1 MFINPLTKSWH
12 SLPLESNSLFLLKI
26 RTMTAIMEE
35 RHIHFFKQ
43 LLNDRIQIGEAID
56 VHYASDHTEDFV
68 FYPSVVVK
76 PETAEEVSSI
86 MRYCYENDLI
96 VTPSGARTG
105 LSGGA
110 LANCGGVLLSLERM
124 NKIIRIDEQNHQV
137 ITEPGVV
144 TEELQNAVKA
154 VGLFYPPD
162 PASKGSCFIGGNI
175 AENSGGPKAVK
186 YGVTKDWVL
195 NLEVVLPN
203 GDILWTGANVI
214 KNATGYNLTQL
225 IIGSE
230 GTLAVVTKIVL
241 RLIPHPTHN
250 VLLLIP
256 FRNGVEACE
265 AVGKIFMAGIIPSGL
280 EYMDRDAIIFTS
292 PYVDDAPNLLKDDHD
307 AHLLIELDGFNLDIL
322 MQESEKIMELA
333 EQFDIDEILFAETE
347 AQKDSLWRLRRKIG
361 ECVKTHSTYKEEDTV
376 VPRYELPQL
385 LKKVKELEKKYGFK
399 SVCYGHAGDGNLHV
413 NIIRDQLSEDAWN
426 HELPKAI
433 RELFTEVV
441 RLGGTISGEH
451 GIGLVQTPYM
461 DLAFSETGLDLMR
474 SIKQVFDPKNLLN
487 PGKVLPKKL
496 L

>member
-1 MFINPLTKSWH
+1 
-12 SLPLESNSLFLLKI
+12 
-26 RTMTAIMEE
+26 MTAIMEE

-43 LLNDRIQIGEAID
+43 LLNDRMQIGPAID
-56 VHYASDHTEDFV
+56 AHYASDHTEDFV
-68 FYPSVVVK
+68 FYPSLVVK
-76 PETAEEVSSI
+76 PERVEEVSSI

-110 LANCGGVLLSLERM
+110 LANHGGVLLSLERM

-137 ITEPGVV
+137 LTEPGVV

-203 GDILWTGANVI
+203 GEILWTGANVI

-225 IIGSE
+225 VIGSE

-280 EYMDRDAIIFTS
+280 EYMDRDAILFTA
-292 PYVDDAPNLLKDDHD
+292 PYVDDAPDLLKDDHD
-307 AHLLIELDGFNLDIL
+307 AHLLIELDGFNQDVL

-426 HELPKAI
+426 NELPLAI

-487 PGKVLPKKL
+487 PGKVLPKKPL
-496 L
+496 

>member
-1 MFINPLTKSWH
+1 M
-12 SLPLESNSLFLLKI
+12 
-26 RTMTAIMEE
+26 
-35 RHIHFFKQ
+35 
-43 LLNDRIQIGEAID
+43 
-56 VHYASDHTEDFV
+56 
-68 FYPSVVVK
+68 
-76 PETAEEVSSI
+76 
-86 MRYCYENDLI
+86 
-96 VTPSGARTG
+96 
-105 LSGGA
+105 
-110 LANCGGVLLSLERM
+110 
-124 NKIIRIDEQNHQV
+124 
-137 ITEPGVV
+137 
-144 TEELQNAVKA
+144 
-154 VGLFYPPD
+154 
-162 PASKGSCFIGGNI
+162 
-175 AENSGGPKAVK
+175 
-186 YGVTKDWVL
+186 
-195 NLEVVLPN
+195 PN

-250 VLLLIP
+250 LLLLIP
-256 FRNGVEACE
+256 FRNGVEACQ

-280 EYMDRDAIIFTS
+280 EYMDRDAIIFTT

-307 AHLLIELDGFNLDIL
+307 AHLLIELDGFNQDIL

-333 EQFDIDEILFAETE
+333 DQFDIDEILFAETE
-347 AQKDSLWRLRRKIG
+347 AQKESLWRLRRKIG

-376 VPRYELPQL
+376 VPRHELPQL

-426 HELPKAI
+426 TELPIAI

-487 PGKVLPKKL
+487 PGKVLPKKHL
-496 L
+496 

>member
-1 MFINPLTKSWH
+1 MIEA
-12 SLPLESNSLFLLKI
+12 LEEK
-26 RTMTAIMEE
+26 
-35 RHIHFFKQ
+35 HILFFKN
-43 LLNDRIQIGEAID
+43 LLDNRLQVGSMID
-56 VHYASDHTEDFV
+56 ARYASDQTEDLV

-76 PETAEEVSSI
+76 PETVEEVSSI
-86 MRYCYENDLI
+86 MKYCSENELI

-110 LANCGGVLLSLERM
+110 LANYGGVLLSLERM
-124 NKIIRIDEQNHQV
+124 NKIIQIDEKNHQV

-144 TEELQNAVKA
+144 TEELQNAVKEL
-154 VGLFYPPD
+154 GLFYPPD

-241 RLIPHPTHN
+241 RLIPYPTHN
-250 VLLLIP
+250 LLLLIP
-256 FRNGVEACE
+256 FRSGIEACE

-280 EYMDRDAIIFTS
+280 EYMDRDAIVFTT
-292 PYVDDAPNLLKDDHD
+292 PYVDDAPNLLKEDHD
-307 AHLLIELDGFNLDIL
+307 AHLLVELDGFNLDIL
-322 MQESEKIMELA
+322 MQESEKIMELV
-333 EQFDIDEILFAETE
+333 ESFDIDEILFAETD
-347 AQKDSLWRLRRKIG
+347 AQKESLWRLRRKIG
-361 ECVKTHSTYKEEDTV
+361 ECVKTHSIYKEEDTV
-376 VPRYELPQL
+376 VPRHELPQL
-385 LKKVKELEKKYGFK
+385 LKKVKELEQKYGFK

-413 NIIRDQLSEDAWN
+413 NIIKDELDDHTWNTQLP
-426 HELPKAI
+426 LAI
-433 RELFTEVV
+433 RELFTEVI

-474 SIKQVFDPKNLLN
+474 AIKHVFDPKNLLN
-487 PGKVLPKKL
+487 PGKVLPNKQA
-496 L
+496 

>member
-1 MFINPLTKSWH
+1 
-12 SLPLESNSLFLLKI
+12 
-26 RTMTAIMEE
+26 MTAIMEE

>member
-1 MFINPLTKSWH
+1 
-12 SLPLESNSLFLLKI
+12 
-26 RTMTAIMEE
+26 
-35 RHIHFFKQ
+35 
-43 LLNDRIQIGEAID
+43 
-56 VHYASDHTEDFV
+56 
-68 FYPSVVVK
+68 
-76 PETAEEVSSI
+76 
-86 MRYCYENDLI
+86 
-96 VTPSGARTG
+96 GARTG

-110 LANCGGVLLSLERM
+110 LANYGGVLLSLERM

-203 GDILWTGANVI
+203 GDVLWTGANVI

-230 GTLAVVTKIVL
+230 GTLAIVTKIVL

-250 VLLLIP
+250 LLLLIP

-280 EYMDRDAIIFTS
+280 EYMDRDAIIFTT

-307 AHLLIELDGFNLDIL
+307 AHLLIELDGFNQDVL

-426 HELPKAI
+426 NQLPVAI

-487 PGKVLPKKL
+487 PGKVLPKKHS
-496 L
+496 

>member
-1 MFINPLTKSWH
+1 
-12 SLPLESNSLFLLKI
+12 
-26 RTMTAIMEE
+26 MTAIIEE
-35 RHIHFFKQ
+35 RHLHFFKH
-43 LLNDRIQIGEAID
+43 LLNDRVQAGSAID
-56 VHYASDHTEDFV
+56 AHYASDHTEDFV
-68 FYPSVVVK
+68 FYPSLVVK
-76 PETAEEVSSI
+76 PETVEEVSSI

-110 LANCGGVLLSLERM
+110 LANHGGVLLSMERM

-203 GDILWTGANVI
+203 GDVLWTGANVI

-280 EYMDRDAIIFTS
+280 EYMDRDAILFTA
-292 PYVDDAPNLLKDDHD
+292 PYVDDAPDLLKDDHD
-307 AHLLIELDGFNLDIL
+307 AHLLIELDGFNQDVL

-385 LKKVKELEKKYGFK
+385 LKKLKELEKKYGFK

-426 HELPKAI
+426 HELPVAI

-487 PGKVLPKKL
+487 PGKVLPNKQL
-496 L
+496 